1 MKILSFIIFIF
12 QSIKV
17 GLPIKAELIYASSTP
32 LTIAVPTLV
41 LSILKRIDYIFEVR
55 DLWPE
60 VPIAMGELKN
70 PILIKMARMLEKITY
85 LYAKKIIALS
95 TDMRDGIKK
104 ITPLKEVVV
113 IENFANTELFISSKE
128 KIDQFF
134 SNFSDLNLDKA
145 PFIIYPGTFGEVNDC
160 SYIIDLAKEISKT
173 DFELNFVL
181 IGGGKQKEELVNY
194 AKLQKV
200 YNNNLFLF
208 DQMKKD
214 EIIHAINASQAV
226 ISTVANLSEL
236 EKNSANKV
244 FDAMAAGKP
253 VIINHGGWIAQLI
266 QKEKIGLVL
275 NRDISES
282 CQDLI
287 DFLRPKKNTFSL

>member
-1 MKILSFIIFIF
+1 M
-12 QSIKV
+12 
-17 GLPIKAELIYASSTP
+17 ARSS
-32 LTIAVPTLV
+32 
-41 LSILKRIDYIFEVR
+41 YCN
-55 DLWPE
+55 
-60 VPIAMGELKN
+60 GELKN

-113 IENFANTELFISSKE
+113 IEKLANTELFISSKE

-181 IGGGKQKEELVNY
+181 IEGE
-194 AKLQKV
+194 
-200 YNNNLFLF
+200 
-208 DQMKKD
+208 
-214 EIIHAINASQAV
+214 
-226 ISTVANLSEL
+226 
-236 EKNSANKV
+236 NK
-244 FDAMAAGKP
+244 
-253 VIINHGGWIAQLI
+253 
-266 QKEKIGLVL
+266 
-275 NRDISES
+275 
-282 CQDLI
+282 
-287 DFLRPKKNTFSL
+287 KKNWLIMQSCKRYITIIYSFRSDEER